1 MWNLIS
7 IKCQSHFFSSSICNT
22 YSPVLSTVDANL
34 IFPDPDKFEN
44 SALNKTSRFTSIP
57 VLFVGVHTAKM
68 SPLPMLILR
77 RLSSMTLKIGEKET
91 TWDSETNDTSSKALL

>member
-1 MWNLIS
+1 MCNLIS
-7 IKCQSHFFSSSICNT
+7 IKCQSHIFSLSICNT
-22 YSPVLSTVDANL
+22 YSPVLSAVDANF

-57 VLFVGVHTAKM
+57 VLFVGVHTAKI

-77 RLSSMTLKIGEKET
+77 RLSSMTLKIAE
-91 TWDSETNDTSSKALL
+91 NKAR